1 MQVTETLNESLS
13 RSFSIRV
20 PVAELSA
27 MLDARI
33 AEIGPTLR
41 LKGFRPG
48 KVPASHVRKVYGKA
62 LMGEVIEKTLS
73 ETSQKILEDNRLRV
87 ASQPD
92 LRPSSDMEEV
102 LAGHEDLTYALDVE
116 VMPEFEPAAIAELS
130 LTRLVY
136 RPTDAEVDE
145 AVAEVAVQ
153 NRTYDAKSGKHVK
166 AEDGDQ
172 VVIDFVGRIDGE
184 VFEGGAAEDAQ
195 LVLGSNRF
203 IPGFEAQL
211 VGVKPG
217 AETTVKVKFP
227 GDYQVENLRGKDA
240 EFEVKVK
247 EVRSPQD
254 SKADDALAVSLGL
267 SDLSALKEAVRANLE
282 GEYQAASRFKLKRAL
297 LDALDSRH
305 DIPLPARM
313 VEAEFDAIWKQVQ
326 ADEEKS
332 GRAPEDEGKSEE
344 TLRGE
349 YRRIAERR
357 VRLGLVLAEIG
368 RRENVVVSD
377 QELNEAMRTEA
388 RRYGDMAQQMFDY
401 LRNTPQAQA
410 SMRAPIYEEKVV
422 DLILSR
428 AKLDDK
434 TVSKEKLLEEDELPE
449 GIVAAAPKKKA
460 AAKGAKA
467 KSEAAAAPEEAK
479 PAKATATPAT
489 KANAEASPK
498 PAKAP
503 PAAKTAKAE
512 PAAKEARAEAA
523 PKPAKARAEAS
534 SKPAKAQAAPKTAKA
549 EPAAKARAEAS
560 SEPAKAQA
568 APKTAKAEPAA
579 NKAKASS
586 KPAKAQ
592 AAPKTAKAEPAAK
605 AKAKAAK
612 PKS

>member
-1 MQVTETLNESLS
+1 MQVTETVNESLS
-13 RSFSIRV
+13 RSYSIRV

-27 MLDARI
+27 MLEARI

-92 LRPSSDMEEV
+92 LRPSSDMKEV

-136 RPTDAEVDE
+136 QPTDAEVDE
-145 AVAEVAVQ
+145 AVAEVAAQ
-153 NRTYDAKSGKHVK
+153 NRTYDAKSGKQVK

-172 VVIDFVGRIDGE
+172 VVIDFVGRIKGKA
-184 VFEGGAAEDAQ
+184 FEGGAAEDAQ
-195 LVLGSNRF
+195 LILGSNRF

-211 VGVKPG
+211 VGAKPG

-227 GDYQVENLRGKDA
+227 GDYQVEKLRGQDA

-247 EVRSPQD
+247 EVRAPQD

-313 VEAEFDAIWKQVQ
+313 VEAEFDAIWEQVQ

-344 TLRGE
+344 TLQGE

-368 RRENVVVSD
+368 RRENIVVSD
-377 QELNEAMRTEA
+377 QELNEAMRAEA

-422 DLILSR
+422 DLILSK
-428 AKLDDK
+428 AKLADK
-434 TVSKEKLLEEDELPE
+434 SVSKEKLLEEDELPE
-449 GIVAAAPKKKA
+449 GIVEAAPKRKA

-467 KSEAAAAPEEAK
+467 KPEAAAKPEEAK
-479 PAKATATPAT
+479 PAKEKAAKATAKTT
-489 KANAEASPK
+489 KAGAKEAKTDASPKPAKAPAAANAAKPEPAAKEAKAEASPK
-498 PAKAP
+498 PAKA
-503 PAAKTAKAE
+503 
-512 PAAKEARAEAA
+512 
-523 PKPAKARAEAS
+523 
-534 SKPAKAQAAPKTAKA
+534 QAAPK
-549 EPAAKARAEAS
+549 AAKPE
-560 SEPAKAQA
+560 
-568 APKTAKAEPAA
+568 KTD
-579 NKAKASS
+579 SG
-586 KPAKAQ
+586 
-592 AAPKTAKAEPAAK
+592 AK

>member
-1 MQVTETLNESLS
+1 MQVTETVNESLS
-13 RSFSIRV
+13 RSYSIRV

-27 MLDARI
+27 LLEARI

-136 RPTDAEVDE
+136 QPTDAEVDE
-145 AVAEVAVQ
+145 AVAEVATQ
-153 NRTYDAKSGKHVK
+153 NRTYDAKSGKQVK

-172 VVIDFVGRIDGE
+172 VVIDFVGRIDGKA
-184 VFEGGAAEDAQ
+184 FEGGAAEDAQ
-195 LVLGSNRF
+195 LILGSNRF

-211 VGVKPG
+211 VGAKPG
-217 AETTVKVKFP
+217 AETTIKVKFP
-227 GDYQVENLRGKDA
+227 DDYQVETLRGQDA

-247 EVRSPQD
+247 EVRAPKD

-344 TLRGE
+344 TLQGE

-368 RRENVVVSD
+368 RRENIVVSD
-377 QELNEAMRTEA
+377 QELNEAMRAEA

-410 SMRAPIYEEKVV
+410 AMRAPIYEEKVV
-422 DLILSR
+422 DLILAK
-428 AKLDDK
+428 AKLADK

-449 GIVAAAPKKKA
+449 GIIEAAPKKKV

-467 KSEAAAAPEEAK
+467 KPEAAAKPEEAK
-479 PAKATATPAT
+479 PAKEKPV
-489 KANAEASPK
+489 KA
-498 PAKAP
+498 PAKA
-503 PAAKTAKAE
+503 AK
-512 PAAKEARAEAA
+512 AEAA
-523 PKPAKARAEAS
+523 PKPAKA
-534 SKPAKAQAAPKTAKA
+534 AKA
-549 EPAAKARAEAS
+549 ET
-560 SEPAKAQA
+560 
-568 APKTAKAEPAA
+568 APKV
-579 NKAKASS
+579 
-586 KPAKAQ
+586 
-592 AAPKTAKAEPAAK
+592 AK
-605 AKAKAAK
+605 AKIRADRK
-612 PKS
+612 